1 MKKSKMTRLQGTKL
15 TKTLKEQFEKLGK
28 TELINGTRLQMF
40 QKQIVKQQQG
50 MNLTKF
56 NLIMFNEDSFKWVSI
71 LETFK
76 VAVASQEFLTE
87 IEKFTS

>member
-1 MKKSKMTRLQGTKL
+1 
-15 TKTLKEQFEKLGK
+15 
-28 TELINGTRLQMF
+28 MF
-40 QKQIVKQQQG
+40 QKQRVKQQQG

-76 VAVASQEFLTE
+76 VVVASQEFLTE